1 MAIAQA
7 MCTSFKK
14 ELLEGV
20 HNFKNSGGDTFKLA
34 LFAEGSGGKSSTTAT
49 LGATTTALV
58 TTGEVA
64 SSGTY
69 VTGGLALTRVDP
81 TTSGTTAFTDFA
93 DRSFTTATITAMG
106 ALIYN
111 SSDSN
116 KAVVPE
122 VDGSTLVKEPPP
134 VAYVPLDAT
143 SPVVTSAVVVAP
155 NVAVDDDLP
164 PLPSANSA
172 NLKVSPPE
180 FLKLCT
186 PSNNSFLKEVH
197 IACAIAILESP
208 YIFSHFL
215 VTT

>member
-49 LGATTTALV
+49 LGASTTALV
-58 TTGEVA
+58 TTGEVS

-69 VTGGLALTRVDP
+69 ATGGGTLTRVDP
-81 TTSGTTAFTDFA
+81 TSSGTTAFTDFA
-93 DRSFTTATITAMG
+93 DLSFTTATITAMG

-116 KAVVPE
+116 KAVAVL
-122 VDGSTLVKEPPP
+122 DFTSNKTSTAGTFTIQFPT
-134 VAYVPLDAT
+134 ADA
-143 SPVVTSAVVVAP
+143 
-155 NVAVDDDLP
+155 
-164 PLPSANSA
+164 
-172 NLKVSPPE
+172 
-180 FLKLCT
+180 
-186 PSNNSFLKEVH
+186 SNAIIR
-197 IACAIAILESP
+197 IA
-208 YIFSHFL
+208 
-215 VTT
+215 